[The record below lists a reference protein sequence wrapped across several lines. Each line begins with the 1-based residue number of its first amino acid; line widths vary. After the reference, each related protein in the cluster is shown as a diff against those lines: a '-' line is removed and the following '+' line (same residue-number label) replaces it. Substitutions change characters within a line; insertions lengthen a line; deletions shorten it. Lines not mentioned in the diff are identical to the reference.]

1 MQINIHNIAYE
12 GQESHNHPYRSR
24 KACDRTQHP
33 FMIKIPEEMRNRRII
48 SQNNKGYRNDPSQ
61 HCTEWRT
68 TKAFPLKS

>member
-1 MQINIHNIAYE
+1 
-12 GQESHNHPYRSR
+12 
-24 KACDRTQHP
+24 
-33 FMIKIPEEMRNRRII
+33 MIKIPEEMRNRRII